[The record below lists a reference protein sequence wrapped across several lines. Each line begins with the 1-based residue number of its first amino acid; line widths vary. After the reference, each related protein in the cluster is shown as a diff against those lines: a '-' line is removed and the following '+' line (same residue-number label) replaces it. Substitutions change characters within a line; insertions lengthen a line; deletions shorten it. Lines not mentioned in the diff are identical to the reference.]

1 MRGNGW
7 IMRYTL
13 LLVFSLCS
21 TFLTIF
27 AGSWVIRVVD
37 DVFVL
42 TLFYLVAGSAIW
54 ALISVIA
61 KKLRLVY

>member
-1 MRGNGW
+1 MRSGGW

-13 LLVFSLCS
+13 LLVFSLCAIS
-21 TFLTIF
+21 LTIF
-27 AGSWVIRVVD
+27 VGSLVVRVVD

-42 TLFYLVAGSAIW
+42 ALFYLVAGSAIW
-54 ALISVIA
+54 AFISVIT